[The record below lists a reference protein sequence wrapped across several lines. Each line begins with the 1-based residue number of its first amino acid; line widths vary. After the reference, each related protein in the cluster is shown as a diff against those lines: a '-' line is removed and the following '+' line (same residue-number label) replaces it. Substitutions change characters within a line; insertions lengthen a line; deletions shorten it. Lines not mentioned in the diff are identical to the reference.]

1 MNDELKNKSAL
12 SAYNSTFGTAAS
24 VVYGQKTIDFTLF
37 YCDRK
42 TMEIAVH
49 PDSTVIVKAPVQS
62 DITLIEKKIIKRARW
77 ILRQLNYF
85 KQFTPK
91 TPDRCYVNG
100 ETHWYLGKQYR
111 LKLAI
116 GAENSV
122 KLSHGFFHITCRNEP
137 TPETAK
143 KLLNQWYSEKAQQQF
158 AQSLDRCWQKFNNLG
173 IGIGIGKPKLSIK
186 RMQKRWGSLSDKGT
200 ITLNTDLVRAPKEC
214 IDYVVTHELCH
225 LKYHNHS
232 PEFYKLLDSVIPGWE
247 KIKHKLELSMV

>member
-1 MNDELKNKSAL
+1 MEALIHNNK
-12 SAYNSTFGTAAS
+12 YS
-24 VVYGQKTIDFTLF
+24 VVYGRKTIDFSLL
-37 YCDRK
+37 YCNRK

-85 KQFTPK
+85 KQFNPK

-100 ETHWYLGKQYR
+100 ETHLYLGKQYR
-111 LKLAI
+111 LKF
-116 GAENSV
+116 AEGPESSV
-122 KLSHGFFHITCRNEP
+122 KLSRGFFHITCRSEP
-137 TPETAK
+137 TPNAAK
-143 KLLNQWYSEKAQQQF
+143 KLLNQWYSEKAQFQF
-158 AQSLDRCWQKFNNLG
+158 AESMDRCWQKFNGLG
-173 IGIGIGKPKLSIK
+173 IGQPKLSIK

-200 ITLNTDLVRAPKEC
+200 VTLNTDLIRAPKEC

-225 LKYHNHS
+225 LKYHDHS
-232 PEFYKLLDSVIPGWE
+232 PDFYKLLDSVIPGWE